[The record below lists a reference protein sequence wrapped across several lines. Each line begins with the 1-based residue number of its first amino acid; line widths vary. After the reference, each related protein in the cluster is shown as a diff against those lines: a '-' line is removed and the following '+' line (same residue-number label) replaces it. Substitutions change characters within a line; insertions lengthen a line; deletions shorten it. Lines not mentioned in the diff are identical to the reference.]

1 MCRFSANRFLIF
13 ILILK
18 MPDIIISDTSTLILF
33 EKIEELILLKKIYG
47 KLIITPEIA
56 QEFGSPLPIWIEIK
70 EVLDKRYQSLIETQV
85 DKGEASAIA
94 LALELNNPLLLLDD
108 LKARKLAN
116 QLKLKFTGTLGIV
129 HKAKQIGLI
138 DKVKPHY

>member
-1 MCRFSANRFLIF
+1 MR
-13 ILILK
+13 
-18 MPDIIISDTSTLILF
+18 DIIISDTSTLILF
-33 EKIEELILLKKIYG
+33 ENIEELILLKKIYG
-47 KLIITPEIA
+47 KQIITPEIA

-70 EVLDKRYQSLIETQV
+70 EVLDKRYQFLLETQA

-116 QLKLKFTGTLGIV
+116 QLKLKFT
-129 HKAKQIGLI
+129 
-138 DKVKPHY
+138 